1 MIKLSTLVNKFH
13 LMLSGYIT
21 IGWMFSDIHSK
32 VLLGLIPS
40 VYANWLIWDHMC
52 VLTVLENKLICIET
66 AINDNSKNDK
76 AKNDNSKNDN
86 SKNDNEGFFL
96 KKLRSYNINISS
108 DDLNKILTLISYHSL
123 YQSYSNVIKF
133 D

>member
-66 AINDNSKNDK
+66 A
-76 AKNDNSKNDN
+76 KNDNKDN

>member
-52 VLTVLENKLICIET
+52 VLTALENKLICIET
-66 AINDNSKNDK
+66 AKNVN
-76 AKNDNSKNDN
+76 AKNV
-86 SKNDNEGFFL
+86 NEGFFL

>member
-66 AINDNSKNDK
+66 AKNDN
-76 AKNDNSKNDN
+76 AKNDNT
-86 SKNDNEGFFL
+86 GFFL
-96 KKLRSYNINISS
+96 KKLRSYDINISS
-108 DDLNKILTLISYHSL
+108 DDLNKILIVISYHSL

>member
-1 MIKLSTLVNKFH
+1 MKLSTAVNKIH
-13 LMLSGYIT
+13 LMLSGYIA

-66 AINDNSKNDK
+66 AKNDDPKNDNPKNDN
-76 AKNDNSKNDN
+76 AKNDNT
-86 SKNDNEGFFL
+86 GFFL
-96 KKLRSYNINISS
+96 KKLRSYDINISS
-108 DDLNKILTLISYHSL
+108 NDLNKILTLISYHSL

>member
-66 AINDNSKNDK
+66 AINDNSKND
-76 AKNDNSKNDN
+76 N